1 LALALPK
8 DSWIRRRSEGNVMSN
23 ALKLLQEKCGCSPDG
38 SFGPNTARGIVK
50 HYELSPERGAH
61 LIGQVIHESGSFKLT
76 RENLNYSVESMM
88 RVWPSRFP
96 TKESAEPYARNP
108 KALAEN
114 VYFGRMGNDSK
125 EKASLYIGRGFLQLT
140 GYDNV
145 KAFAS
150 DMGKHEVMTDP
161 SLLEEDYAMDTAIWF
176 FQKNNLWK
184 ICDEGVSDDTVKRLT
199 RKINGGYT
207 GLDHRI
213 KETNRVYDW
222 VK

>member
-1 LALALPK
+1 
-8 DSWIRRRSEGNVMSN
+8 MSH

-61 LIGQVIHESGSFKLT
+61 LLGQVIHESGSFKLT

-140 GYDNV
+140 GFNNV

-150 DMGKHEVMTDP
+150 DMGKPEVMEDP

-184 ICDEGVSDDTVKRLT
+184 ICDEGVNDDTIKRLT

-213 KETNRVYDW
+213 KETNKVYEW

>member
-1 LALALPK
+1 
-8 DSWIRRRSEGNVMSN
+8 MSD
-23 ALKLLQEKCGCSPDG
+23 ALKSLQSKCGCSPDG
-38 SFGPNTARGIVK
+38 SFGPNTARAIVK

-61 LIGQVIHESGSFKLT
+61 LLGQVVHESGSFKLT
-76 RENLNYSVESMM
+76 RENLNYSAESMM

-140 GYDNV
+140 GFNNV
-145 KAFAS
+145 RSFAS
-150 DMGKHEVMTDP
+150 DMRLPEVMDDP
-161 SLLEEDYAMDTAIWF
+161 TLLEKEYAMDTAIWF
-176 FQKNNLWK
+176 FRKNNLWK
-184 ICDEGVSDDTVKRLT
+184 ICDEGVSDSVIKKLT
-199 RKINGGYT
+199 KKINGGYT

-213 KETNRVYDW
+213 KETNKIYEW
-222 VK
+222 VKS

>member
-1 LALALPK
+1 
-8 DSWIRRRSEGNVMSN
+8 MSN

-61 LIGQVIHESGSFKLT
+61 LLGQVIHESGSFKLT

-96 TKESAEPYARNP
+96 TEESAEPYARNP

>member
-1 LALALPK
+1 
-8 DSWIRRRSEGNVMSN
+8 MSD
-23 ALKLLQEKCGCSPDG
+23 ALKSLQSKCGCSPDG
-38 SFGPNTARGIVK
+38 SFGPNTARAIVK

-61 LIGQVIHESGSFKLT
+61 LLGQVVHESGSFKLT
-76 RENLNYSVESMM
+76 KENLNYSVEAMM

-96 TKESAEPYARNP
+96 TKESAEPYAKNP

-140 GYDNV
+140 GFFNV

-150 DMGKHEVMTDP
+150 DMGKPEVIEDP
-161 SLLEEDYAMDTAIWF
+161 SLLEKEYAMDTAIWF

-184 ICDEGVSDDTVKRLT
+184 ICDEGVNDSVVKKLT
-199 RKINGGYT
+199 KKINGGYT

-213 KETNRVYDW
+213 KETNKIYEW
-222 VK
+222 VKS

>member
-1 LALALPK
+1 
-8 DSWIRRRSEGNVMSN
+8 MSD
-23 ALKLLQEKCGCSPDG
+23 ALKSLQSKCGCSPDG
-38 SFGPNTARGIVK
+38 SFGPNTARAIVK

-61 LIGQVIHESGSFKLT
+61 LLGQVVHESGSFKLT
-76 RENLNYSVESMM
+76 KENLNYSVEAMM

-96 TKESAEPYARNP
+96 TKESAEPYAKNP

-140 GYDNV
+140 GFFNV

-150 DMGKHEVMTDP
+150 DMGKPEVIEDP
-161 SLLEEDYAMDTAIWF
+161 SLLEKEYAMDTAIWF

-184 ICDEGVSDDTVKRLT
+184 ICDEGVNDSVVKKLT
-199 RKINGGYT
+199 KKINGGYT

-213 KETNRVYDW
+213 KETKKIYEW
-222 VK
+222 VKG

>member
-1 LALALPK
+1 
-8 DSWIRRRSEGNVMSN
+8 MSN
-23 ALKLLQEKCGCSPDG
+23 ALKLLQEKCGYSPDG
-38 SFGPNTARGIVK
+38 SFGPATARGIVK
-50 HYELSPERGAH
+50 HYELSAERGAH
-61 LIGQVIHESGSFKLT
+61 LLGQVIHESGSFKLT

-140 GYDNV
+140 GFNNV

-150 DMGKHEVMTDP
+150 DMGKPEVMEDP

-184 ICDEGVSDDTVKRLT
+184 ICDEGVNDDTIKRLT

-213 KETNRVYDW
+213 KETNKVYEW

>member
-1 LALALPK
+1 
-8 DSWIRRRSEGNVMSN
+8 MSD
-23 ALKLLQEKCGCSPDG
+23 ALKSLQSKCGCSPDG
-38 SFGPNTARGIVK
+38 SFGPNTARAIVK

-61 LIGQVIHESGSFKLT
+61 LLGQVVHESGSFKLT
-76 RENLNYSVESMM
+76 RENLNYSAESMM

-140 GYDNV
+140 GFYNV

-150 DMGKHEVMTDP
+150 DMGKPEVIEGP
-161 SLLEEDYAMDTAIWF
+161 SLLEKEYAMDTAIWF

-184 ICDEGVSDDTVKRLT
+184 ICDEGVNDSVVKKLT
-199 RKINGGYT
+199 KKINGGYT

-213 KETNRVYDW
+213 KETNKIYEW
-222 VK
+222 VKG

>member
-1 LALALPK
+1 
-8 DSWIRRRSEGNVMSN
+8 MSN

-38 SFGPNTARGIVK
+38 SFGPTTARGIVK

-140 GYDNV
+140 GFNNV

-150 DMGKHEVMTDP
+150 DMGKPEVMEDP

-184 ICDEGVSDDTVKRLT
+184 ICDEGVNDDTIKRLT

-213 KETNRVYDW
+213 KETNKVYEW